1 MQVARVLALPN
12 LSIKPL
18 FVNGVLQAISLA
30 EGHECQEVHE
40 NLADQKLEESNK
52 HNQTGRNCDHLSS
65 LENKFKIFVAE
76 AFFHARVRPHKVL
89 SFEDPKADV
98 KLLLFLWLCLIMAD
112 FFLFQPIP
120 IPVIIEKLFHA
131 VLSVLVSRGV
141 VCAICV
147 FLTH

>member
-1 MQVARVLALPN
+1 M
-12 LSIKPL
+12 
-18 FVNGVLQAISLA
+18 
-30 EGHECQEVHE
+30 
-40 NLADQKLEESNK
+40 
-52 HNQTGRNCDHLSS
+52 
-65 LENKFKIFVAE
+65 AE